1 MVEEHDHVFGP
12 VVETDDKG
20 KEVKYQAC
28 RICGAKK
35 SKS

>member
-1 MVEEHDHVFGP
+1 MADHKHEYGP

-20 KEVKYQAC
+20 KEVKSQRC

-35 SKS
+35 KT